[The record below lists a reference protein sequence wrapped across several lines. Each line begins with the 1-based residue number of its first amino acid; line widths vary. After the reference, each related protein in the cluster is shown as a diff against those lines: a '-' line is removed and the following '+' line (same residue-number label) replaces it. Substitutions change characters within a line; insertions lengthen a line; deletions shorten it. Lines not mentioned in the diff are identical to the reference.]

1 MNATMLVRLAVAAAI
16 VLAAIPASAHRCEI
30 VCHGSDVTGAMHPV
44 KKFCTEEFTP
54 SSCRQRSLE
63 LGRLRGLSCHDIWVD
78 HCPIDAKELKSLRDR

>member
-16 VLAAIPASAHRCEI
+16 VLAATPASAHRCEI
-30 VCHGSDVTGAMHPV
+30 VCRGSDVPGAMHPV
-44 KKFCTEEFTP
+44 RKFCTEEFTP
-54 SSCRQRSLE
+54 GSCKKRSAD